1 MAAYD
6 LIDFSPPAG
15 VRSACARGIKLH
27 EEGLSGDGLQPETV
41 AWARRFAAGDEASPE
56 KARKMAAWFARHG
69 ASPEE
74 NRARREDKTSPAWV
88 AWLLWGGNPGRSWSA
103 RLTRQMNARD
113 RALRAGRAVQG
124 ASVKLAAVGGT
135 GAESPWNVLAYA
147 TKLKGRGTG
156 VELTSADFTSC
167 VANFTAWG
175 REIPVVLYHA
185 DTDATAHP
193 DARKAHAWIVEMRVG
208 TMMRAGKAVATLEA
222 RFRWVNDETRTSV
235 ETGQLAFGSITIV
248 QGGVDEETGAECGS
262 FLWSFSLTNN
272 PALVDLPRIAASR
285 TLAAG
290 AWYGDIDDRD
300 DVMEML
306 RAVFG
311 LPALADEATINGELA
326 KLAAM
331 VAASGGGEG
340 SDEASGIDLDDI
352 VGALRSALRLP
363 ALTSAT
369 DVIAAVRAA
378 LAPPPSAP
386 GEMLDGLNDS
396 ADSRSMSRGSRA
408 AKETRMSTTMMA
420 LAARLGYAAPTEE
433 AAAQHVAARAEESA
447 EVRRSLGL
455 PLASDVQTVAAKITA
470 LHADAAKVAVL
481 SAENEALKSV
491 ETERHTRE
499 VAEHVEAL
507 CADPVMAKSRAALE
521 SFARND
527 FAAFSKAYPKPA
539 VNAATLALTSRVTGL
554 GGEKTPAVVNG
565 KPASHSDRAHTLAL
579 DLQAKNQGM
588 TYRKALE
595 QASAQIM
602 AEVQS

>member
-6 LIDFSPPAG
+6 LIDFAPPAG

-27 EEGLSGDGLQPETV
+27 EEGLGGDGLQPETV
-41 AWARRFAAGDEASPE
+41 AWARRFAAGDDASPE
-56 KARKMAAWFARHG
+56 KARKMSAWFARHG

-103 RLTRQMNARD
+103 RLTRQMDARD

-124 ASVKLAAVGGT
+124 ASVKLAAVGG

-147 TKLKGRGTG
+147 TKLKGRGAG
-156 VELTSADFTSC
+156 VELTSADFASC
-167 VANFTAWG
+167 VANFAAWG

-193 DARKAHAWIVEMRVG
+193 DSRKAHAWIVEMRVG
-208 TMMRAGKAVATLEA
+208 AMQRAGKTVATLEA
-222 RFRWVNDETRTSV
+222 RFRWVNEATRTSV
-235 ETGQLAFGSITIV
+235 EMGELAFGSITIV

-285 TLAAG
+285 SLSAG
-290 AWYGDIDDRD
+290 AWYGDLDDRD
-300 DVMEML
+300 DVLEML

-311 LPALADEATINGELA
+311 LPALADEAAVSAELA
-326 KLAAM
+326 KLAALLASPDG
-331 VAASGGGEG
+331 AAET
-340 SDEASGIDLDDI
+340 SGIDVDDI

-363 ALTSAT
+363 ALTSAA

-378 LAPPPSAP
+378 LAPPVSAP
-386 GEMLDGLNDS
+386 GTMPDGLNDS

-408 AKETRMSTTMMA
+408 AKEPRMSTTMMA
-420 LAARLGYAAPTEE
+420 LAARLGFAAPTEE

-455 PLASDVQTVAAKITA
+455 PLASDVQTVAAKITT

-491 ETERHTRE
+491 EAERHTRE
-499 VAEHVEAL
+499 VAEHIEAL
-507 CADPVMAKSRAALE
+507 CADPKMAASRVALE
-521 SFARND
+521 AFARSN
-527 FAAFSKAYPKPA
+527 FVEFSKAYPKPV

-554 GGEKTPAVVNG
+554 GGEKTPASATGRGVRHND
-565 KPASHSDRAHTLAL
+565 AAADRAKELMTADKGMSLESAL
-579 DLQAKNQGM
+579 K
-588 TYRKALE
+588 
-595 QASAQIM
+595 QASRELRVAKGGN
-602 AEVQS
+602 